1 MASLYLESFDIC
13 REELPEDSYL
23 YDVPAVASLDSMAFR
38 RNVTLFCGENGTGKS
53 TVLSALAE
61 AWGLNPGGGTKNYR
75 VEEENRSELS
85 YAVRLKKGKLP
96 DFSGFFRAD
105 RFVSMVEKAESD
117 YSVVPDDFFYGDGLI
132 REQSHG
138 EGFFSFL
145 NCLQRRGLYFLDE
158 PDSALSVQNQ
168 LALMYQ
174 ILQLVK
180 KGSQFIIVTH
190 SPILL
195 GFPGAEIF
203 RFGEDAVLPCEYE
216 ETESYAL
223 TLAFLKNRESFFRRF
238 K

>member
-1 MASLYLESFDIC
+1 MALLYLKSFDIC
-13 REELPEDSYL
+13 REELPDDSYL

-105 RFVSMVEKAESD
+105 RFISMVEKSESD
-117 YSVVPDDFFYGDGLI
+117 YSVGPDDFFYGDGLI

-138 EGFFSFL
+138 EGFFSEL
-145 NCLQRRGLYFLDE
+145 
-158 PDSALSVQNQ
+158 SAAEVALLS
-168 LALMYQ
+168 
-174 ILQLVK
+174 
-180 KGSQFIIVTH
+180 G
-190 SPILL
+190 
-195 GFPGAEIF
+195 
-203 RFGEDAVLPCEYE
+203 
-216 ETESYAL
+216 
-223 TLAFLKNRESFFRRF
+223 
-238 K
+238 